1 MKQLPQFLY
10 SALVVAGLAAVFGA
24 IPVRAWGVLLLA
36 PATAALWAAYW
47 LREPWA
53 GSIGLAGFM
62 GVLAYAVWLGVAGGW
77 VLVGAVAA
85 VVAWDLGHFVHRL
98 GGPQALANE
107 PALWEAHWRPLA
119 AVVLLSLALG
129 GVALTLQTDLSFW
142 SALGLSL
149 LTLMFINYIVSALGR
164 EG

>member
-1 MKQLPQFLY
+1 M
-10 SALVVAGLAAVFGA
+10 
-24 IPVRAWGVLLLA
+24 
-36 PATAALWAAYW
+36 
-47 LREPWA
+47 
-53 GSIGLAGFM
+53 
-62 GVLAYAVWLGVAGGW
+62 
-77 VLVGAVAA
+77 
-85 VVAWDLGHFVHRL
+85 GHFIHRL
-98 GGPQALANE
+98 GGPQALGNE